1 MKRVG
6 LLIIFLIFAILPCN
20 AKSAQDKQM
29 QDNSLPKIFVYHIP
43 EDNENS
49 SEIKTQTFASK
60 IQNDDENLQVIVPEE
75 SDIVS
80 DDVTA
85 DTSGEEEDLS
95 EDNEN
100 DENYEITDMYSDV
113 LQGYAEYNEDEDNTI
128 TLDNSNTDSKVNKVK
143 IKKPEKFTKNDYSNL
158 TVTPQK
164 GNYFSY
170 TAPEYSVSP
179 WTNSKYKQFGNFKAG
194 ALYGQEIFYAEL
206 EQSSGIFSSYDFTKK
221 FSVSTAYVKTINS
234 TNHDYND
241 NFYFSPSLKLNQYFT
256 LSESLSADISK
267 ERQKMAVSLSINPFG
282 DKDKDRLIFDIAASQ
297 TRYSDGRTP
306 KNKFSVSA
314 KFKL

>member
-1 MKRVG
+1 MPVCYRYFK
-6 LLIIFLIFAILPCN
+6 
-20 AKSAQDKQM
+20 
-29 QDNSLPKIFVYHIP
+29 
-43 EDNENS
+43 
-49 SEIKTQTFASK
+49 
-60 IQNDDENLQVIVPEE
+60 
-75 SDIVS
+75 
-80 DDVTA
+80 
-85 DTSGEEEDLS
+85 
-95 EDNEN
+95 
-100 DENYEITDMYSDV
+100 
-113 LQGYAEYNEDEDNTI
+113 
-128 TLDNSNTDSKVNKVK
+128 NKVK

-241 NFYFSPSLKLNQYFT
+241 NFYLSPSLKLNQYFT

>member
-1 MKRVG
+1 M
-6 LLIIFLIFAILPCN
+6 
-20 AKSAQDKQM
+20 
-29 QDNSLPKIFVYHIP
+29 
-43 EDNENS
+43 
-49 SEIKTQTFASK
+49 
-60 IQNDDENLQVIVPEE
+60 
-75 SDIVS
+75 
-80 DDVTA
+80 
-85 DTSGEEEDLS
+85 
-95 EDNEN
+95 
-100 DENYEITDMYSDV
+100 
-113 LQGYAEYNEDEDNTI
+113 
-128 TLDNSNTDSKVNKVK
+128 
-143 IKKPEKFTKNDYSNL
+143 
-158 TVTPQK
+158 
-164 GNYFSY
+164 
-170 TAPEYSVSP
+170 
-179 WTNSKYKQFGNFKAG
+179 
-194 ALYGQEIFYAEL
+194 YGQEIFYAEL

-241 NFYFSPSLKLNQYFT
+241 NFYLSPSLKLNQYFT

>member
-60 IQNDDENLQVIVPEE
+60 IQNDDENLQVIAPEE

-158 TVTPQK
+158 TVHRKRVIISAILPP
-164 GNYFSY
+164 N
-170 TAPEYSVSP
+170 TAFRLGQIQN
-179 WTNSKYKQFGNFKAG
+179 TNSLEISKQVFCMV
-194 ALYGQEIFYAEL
+194 
-206 EQSSGIFSSYDFTKK
+206 KK
-221 FSVSTAYVKTINS
+221 FFMQNLNNHQVSFQVMILQR
-234 TNHDYND
+234 
-241 NFYFSPSLKLNQYFT
+241 NF
-256 LSESLSADISK
+256 LSAQLMSKQSIQQIMTITTIS
-267 ERQKMAVSLSINPFG
+267 ICHHH
-282 DKDKDRLIFDIAASQ
+282 
-297 TRYSDGRTP
+297 
-306 KNKFSVSA
+306 
-314 KFKL
+314 